1 MSGYGVTDAVDTA
14 CRSVRDRLRRAHPEH
29 GPATSDGRRVI
40 KIECLKPA
48 GWPDP
53 WLSGPVFVTG
63 FVGTLRRAWFA
74 TLAFSILE
82 CLKAFG
88 LVLPVVVGPGLSH
101 WLRWHPPPGVVRNV
115 PPFDLFN
122 VRGGASK
129 PQVETG
135 AQWTSH
141 AAHKLSD
148 RAITAAHPQHPG
160 SS

>member
-1 MSGYGVTDAVDTA
+1 MPGVRGDVHGRPHLMVQRCTFHSQTRFELVYVSGYGVTDAVDTA

-74 TLAFSILE
+74 TLAVSIL
-82 CLKAFG
+82 F
-88 LVLPVVVGPGLSH
+88 VS
-101 WLRWHPPPGVVRNV
+101 
-115 PPFDLFN
+115 
-122 VRGGASK
+122 
-129 PQVETG
+129 
-135 AQWTSH
+135 
-141 AAHKLSD
+141 
-148 RAITAAHPQHPG
+148 
-160 SS
+160 